1 MKKKELAALARKIV
15 TEYKTVYVM
24 GGVGGCLHE
33 KGKARAMKNKY
44 NAAEDRA
51 TIINAADSS
60 TFGFDCVGLIKGILW
75 GWCGDTNPAYNYG
88 GASFG
93 SNGVPDVGA
102 DKMIAL
108 CTEVSTDFSTID
120 IGEMVWMS
128 GHCGIYVGDGLVV
141 ESTPKWSDGVQLSAV
156 GELRGDYAKTRK
168 WTKHGRLPWV
178 DYSPDVG
185 DVVRIL
191 PVDPALAGAGTQKII
206 FSRDGLVALE
216 TFEGGAK

>member
-1 MKKKELAALARKIV
+1 MKKKELVALARKIA

-24 GGVGGCLHE
+24 GGVGGCLHD

-51 TIINAADSS
+51 SIINAADAD

-93 SNGVPDVGA
+93 SGGVPDVGA
-102 DKMIAL
+102 DKMITL
-108 CTEVSTDFSTID
+108 CSDVSTDFSTID

-156 GELRGDYAKTRK
+156 EELRGDYAKTRK

-178 DYSPDVG
+178 DYSIQDGDTVRIVGVASGVG
-185 DVVRIL
+185 DGYIIKYLNGKVV
-191 PVDPALAGAGTQKII
+191 LAE
-206 FSRDGLVALE
+206 RVE
-216 TFEGGAK
+216 NE